1 MKCLG
6 RNLDEHC
13 CWVDG
18 KVCKFLEE
26 NSEPG
31 FRWSCGLRRELAS
44 WNAVIADPRYV
55 KDILPKHRAEGMN
68 CRDWPKKTAGGPC
81 KLCGAGNG
89 SS

>member
-26 NSEPG
+26 NAEPG
-31 FRWSCGLRRELAS
+31 FRWSCGLRRELGS
-44 WNAVIADPRYV
+44 WDAVIKDPRYV
-55 KDILPKHRAEGMN
+55 SGILPLHRAEGMN
-68 CRDWPKKTAGGPC
+68 CRDWPKKSAGGPC
-81 KLCGAGNG
+81 KLCGAGND